1 MTDAAVVDAR
11 EIRKSYRMGE
21 VTVEALRGVDVRIEP
36 GEFTCL
42 MGASGSGKSTLLN
55 ILGCLDR
62 PSSGSFSLLGRQV
75 ESMDDGEL
83 ASVRNRFIGFVFQ
96 TFNLLPRSSALQNV
110 ELPLVYARVPSRERH
125 DRAMAVLAKVGLE
138 SRAGHR
144 PNQLSGGERQRVAI
158 ARALVTKPAL
168 LLADEPTGNLDS
180 RTGRVIMEMF
190 HSIHSEGN
198 TILLVTHDADI
209 ALEAG
214 RVVRIK
220 DGLVESD
227 TRR

>member
-1 MTDAAVVDAR
+1 MAGTAVVDAR
-11 EIRKSYRMGE
+11 AIRKSYRMGE
-21 VTVEALRGVDVRIEP
+21 VEVEALRGVDLRIEP
-36 GEFTCL
+36 GEFSCI

-55 ILGCLDR
+55 IVGCLDR
-62 PSSGSFSLLGRQV
+62 PSSGTFSLMDRSVG
-75 ESMDDGEL
+75 SMDDTDL
-83 ASVRNRFIGFVFQ
+83 AEVRNRFIGFVFQ
-96 TFNLLPRSSALQNV
+96 TFNLLPRSSALSNV
-110 ELPLVYARVPSRERH
+110 ELPLVYARVPSRERRE
-125 DRAMAVLAKVGLE
+125 RAMAMLEKVGLA

-158 ARALVTKPAL
+158 ARALVTRPAL

-198 TILLVTHDADI
+198 TILLVTHDPEI
-209 ALEAG
+209 AKEAG

-220 DGLVESD
+220 DGLIESD
-227 TRR
+227 SRI

>member
-1 MTDAAVVDAR
+1 VTDAAVVDAR

-36 GEFTCL
+36 GEFTCF

-62 PSSGSFSLLGRQV
+62 PSTGSFSLMGRQV
-75 ESMDDGEL
+75 ETMDDGEL

-110 ELPLVYARVPSRERH
+110 ELPLVYARVPSRERR

-209 ALEAG
+209 ALEAD

>member
-1 MTDAAVVDAR
+1 MAGTAVVDAR
-11 EIRKSYRMGE
+11 AIRKSYRMGE
-21 VTVEALRGVDVRIEP
+21 VEVEALRGVDLRIEP
-36 GEFTCL
+36 GEFSCI

-55 ILGCLDR
+55 IVGCLDR
-62 PSSGSFSLLGRQV
+62 PSSGTFSLMDRAVG
-75 ESMDDGEL
+75 SMDDTDL
-83 ASVRNRFIGFVFQ
+83 AEVRNRFIGFVFQ
-96 TFNLLPRSSALQNV
+96 TFNLLPRSSALSNV
-110 ELPLVYARVPSRERH
+110 ELPLVYARVPSRERRE
-125 DRAMAVLAKVGLE
+125 RAMAMLEKVGLA

-158 ARALVTKPAL
+158 ARALVTRPAL

-198 TILLVTHDADI
+198 TILLVTHDPEI
-209 ALEAG
+209 AKEAG

-220 DGLVESD
+220 DGLIESD
-227 TRR
+227 SRI

>member
-36 GEFTCL
+36 GEFTCF

-62 PSSGSFSLLGRQV
+62 PSSGSFSLMGRQV
-75 ESMDDGEL
+75 ETMDDGEL

-180 RTGRVIMEMF
+180 STGRVIMQMF

-214 RVVRIK
+214 RVVRIR